1 MNASPAVEREEASE
15 TDLHRVV
22 LVADRVSKAFPGVL
36 ALDDVSFEVRAS
48 EVNALVG
55 ENGAGKSTLIK
66 LMAGFYTPDRGEI
79 RVGGNALRADPA
91 AAHEAGIATIHQE
104 HHLIPSMT
112 VAENL
117 LLGRWPT
124 RFGIVS
130 RPAMMR
136 QAEAV
141 LNQVAPNLSP
151 RKLARQLSPAEGQL
165 VEIARAIA
173 ENSQVLVMD
182 EPTTSLSGR
191 EVDAL
196 FEIVGRLKT
205 RGLGVV
211 FVSHWLEEVFAISD
225 RITVLRDGRLV
236 GSTPASVLNHDAV
249 IRMMV
254 GRDVHEVTTQSVA
267 PGPVVLKVEGL
278 TRSGVID
285 NVSFEVRA
293 GEIVTLAGLVG
304 AGRSEVVNA
313 IFGADLFDAGSVS
326 INGLALK
333 PGDPAAAMGAGVGYI
348 PEDRRQQALVGKL
361 SVRSNATLAALE
373 AVSPGGLIRRDLE
386 DRIMDRAVR
395 TLSVR
400 MASPD
405 VPIAT
410 LSGGNQQKVV
420 IARWLARNPRLLILD
435 EPTKGV
441 DVGAK
446 AEISAIIVRL
456 AAEGR
461 AILLV
466 SSELPEVLTLSD
478 RVLVMR
484 SGRITG
490 ELDRA
495 SLSAERIMT
504 LATLG

>member
-117 LLGRWPT
+117 VLGRWPT

-165 VEIARAIA
+165 VEIARALA

-466 SSELPEVLTLSD
+466 SSELPEVLALSD

>member
-1 MNASPAVEREEASE
+1 MNASTAVEREEASE

-66 LMAGFYTPDRGEI
+66 LMAGFHTPDRGEI

-124 RFGIVS
+124 RFGILS

-326 INGLALK
+326 VNGLALK

-386 DRIMDRAVR
+386 DRIMDGAVR

-466 SSELPEVLTLSD
+466 SSELPEVLALSD
-478 RVLVMR
+478 RVLIMR

>member
-104 HHLIPSMT
+104 RHLIPSMT

-124 RFGIVS
+124 RFGILS

-326 INGLALK
+326 VNGLALK

-386 DRIMDRAVR
+386 DRIMDGAVR

-466 SSELPEVLTLSD
+466 SSELPEVLALSD

>member
-1 MNASPAVEREEASE
+1 MRATATEERQEASE
-15 TDLHRVV
+15 GLSDGVV
-22 LVADRVSKAFPGVL
+22 LAADRVSKAFPGVL
-36 ALDDVSFEVRAS
+36 ALDDVSFDVQAS

-66 LMAGFYTPDRGEI
+66 LMAGFYAPDRGEI
-79 RVGGNALRADPA
+79 RVSGRVLHADPA
-91 AAHEAGIATIHQE
+91 AAHDAGIATIHQD
-104 HHLIPSMT
+104 HQLVPSMT
-112 VAENL
+112 VAENV

-124 RFGIVS
+124 RFGVLS
-130 RPAMMR
+130 RPSMQR
-136 QAEAV
+136 QVEAV

-151 RKLARQLSPAEGQL
+151 RKLARLLTPAEGQL

-173 ENSQVLVMD
+173 ENSRVLIMD

-191 EVDAL
+191 EIDAL
-196 FEIVGRLKT
+196 FEIVGRLKAH
-205 RGLGVV
+205 GLGVV
-211 FVSHWLEEVFAISD
+211 FVSHWLEEVFAIAD

-236 GSTPASVLNHDAV
+236 VSRPARELNHAAV

-254 GRDVHEVTTQSVA
+254 GRDVHEITTKSVQ
-267 PGPVVLKVEGL
+267 PGPVVLKVDGL
-278 TRSGVID
+278 TREGVID

-293 GEIVTLAGLVG
+293 REIVTLAGLVG

-313 IFGADLFDAGSVS
+313 IFGVDPYDLGSVA
-326 INGLALK
+326 IGGVRL
-333 PGDPAAAMGAGVGYI
+333 AAADPTAAMEAGIGYI
-348 PEDRRQQALVGKL
+348 PEDRRRQALVGKL
-361 SVRSNATLAALE
+361 SVRSNATLAVLRAI
-373 AVSPGGLIRRDLE
+373 SPGGLIRRDLE
-386 DRIMDRAVR
+386 DRIMDKAVR
-395 TLSVR
+395 ALSVR
-400 MASPD
+400 MASAD

-420 IARWLARNPRLLILD
+420 IARWLARNPALLILD

-446 AEISAIIVRL
+446 AEISEIIVRL

-466 SSELPEVLTLSD
+466 SSELPEVLALSD

-484 SGRITG
+484 SGRIAG

-495 SLSAERIMT
+495 SLSAERIMS
-504 LATLG
+504 LATVG

>member
-1 MNASPAVEREEASE
+1 MNASTAVEREEASE

-66 LMAGFYTPDRGEI
+66 LMAGFHTPDRGEI

-124 RFGIVS
+124 RFGILS

-151 RKLARQLSPAEGQL
+151 RKLARQVSPAEGQL

-386 DRIMDRAVR
+386 DRIMDGAVR

-466 SSELPEVLTLSD
+466 SSELPEVLALSD
-478 RVLVMR
+478 RVLIMR

>member
-1 MNASPAVEREEASE
+1 MNASPALERGEASE
-15 TDLHRVV
+15 TDLHGVV

-386 DRIMDRAVR
+386 DRIMDGAVR

-466 SSELPEVLTLSD
+466 SSELPEVLALSD

>member
-1 MNASPAVEREEASE
+1 MNASPAVERGEASE
-15 TDLHRVV
+15 TDLHGVV

-36 ALDDVSFEVRAS
+36 ALDDVSFEVRAG

-124 RFGIVS
+124 RFGILS

-165 VEIARAIA
+165 VEIARALA

-236 GSTPASVLNHDAV
+236 GSKPASELNHDAV

-386 DRIMDRAVR
+386 DRIMNRAVR

-466 SSELPEVLTLSD
+466 SSELPEVLALSD

>member
-1 MNASPAVEREEASE
+1 MNASTAVEREEASE

-124 RFGIVS
+124 RFGILS

-386 DRIMDRAVR
+386 DRIMDGAVR

-466 SSELPEVLTLSD
+466 SSELPEVLALSD

>member
-1 MNASPAVEREEASE
+1 MDASPAVEREEASE

-326 INGLALK
+326 VNGLALK

-361 SVRSNATLAALE
+361 SVRSNATLAALK

-386 DRIMDRAVR
+386 DRIMDKAMR

-420 IARWLARNPRLLILD
+420 IARWLARDSRLLILD

-466 SSELPEVLTLSD
+466 SSELPEVLALSD

-495 SLSAERIMT
+495 SLSAERIMA

>member
-1 MNASPAVEREEASE
+1 MNASSAVEREEETE
-15 TDLHRVV
+15 TDRHGVV

-36 ALDDVSFEVRAS
+36 ALDDVSFQVRAG

-66 LMAGFYTPDRGEI
+66 LMAGFYAPDRGEI
-79 RVGGNALRADPA
+79 RVGGKALRADPA

-117 LLGRWPT
+117 ALGRWPT
-124 RFGIVS
+124 RLGVLS
-130 RPAMMR
+130 RSAMMR

-141 LNQVAPNLSP
+141 LSEVAPNLSP

-165 VEIARAIA
+165 VEIARALA

-196 FEIVGRLKT
+196 FDIVGRLKT
-205 RGLGVV
+205 RGLGIV

-236 GSTPASVLNHDAV
+236 GSKPANELDHDAV

-254 GRDVHEVTTQSVA
+254 GRDLQEVTTQSVA
-267 PGPVVLKVEGL
+267 PGPAVLKVEDF

-313 IFGADLFDAGSVS
+313 IFGADRFDAGSVS
-326 INGLALK
+326 INGRALK
-333 PGDPAAAMGAGVGYI
+333 PGDPAAAMEAGVGYI

-373 AVSPGGLIRRDLE
+373 AVSPGGLIRRELE

-420 IARWLARNPRLLILD
+420 IARWLARNPMLLILD
-435 EPTKGV
+435 EPTKGI

-446 AEISAIIVRL
+446 AEISTIIVRL

-466 SSELPEVLTLSD
+466 SSELPEVLALSD

>member
-1 MNASPAVEREEASE
+1 MNASPAVERGEASE
-15 TDLHRVV
+15 TDLHGVV

-36 ALDDVSFEVRAS
+36 ALDDVSFEVRAG

-66 LMAGFYTPDRGEI
+66 LMAGFYAPDRGEI
-79 RVGGNALRADPA
+79 RVGGLALRADPA

-117 LLGRWPT
+117 VLGRWPT
-124 RFGIVS
+124 RFGILS
-130 RPAMMR
+130 RPPMMR

-165 VEIARAIA
+165 VEIARALA

-191 EVDAL
+191 EVEAL

-236 GSTPASVLNHDAV
+236 GSKPASELNHDAV

-254 GRDVHEVTTQSVA
+254 GRDVHQVTTQSVA

-313 IFGADLFDAGSVS
+313 IFGADAFDAGSVS

-333 PGDPAAAMGAGVGYI
+333 PGDPAAAMEAGVGYI

-420 IARWLARNPRLLILD
+420 IARWLARDSRLLILD

-466 SSELPEVLTLSD
+466 SSELPEVLALSD

-495 SLSAERIMT
+495 SLSAERIMA

>member
-1 MNASPAVEREEASE
+1 MNASPAVERGEAGE
-15 TDLHRVV
+15 TDLHGVV

-36 ALDDVSFEVRAS
+36 ALDDVSFEVRAG

-124 RFGIVS
+124 RFGILS

-165 VEIARAIA
+165 VEIARALA

-236 GSTPASVLNHDAV
+236 GSKPASELNHDAV

-386 DRIMDRAVR
+386 DRIMNRAVR
-395 TLSVR
+395 TLSIR

-466 SSELPEVLTLSD
+466 SSELPEVLALSD

>member
-15 TDLHRVV
+15 TDLYRVV

-79 RVGGNALRADPA
+79 RVRGNALRADPA

-386 DRIMDRAVR
+386 DRIMDGAVR

-466 SSELPEVLTLSD
+466 SSELPEVLALSD

>member
-1 MNASPAVEREEASE
+1 MNASTAVEREEASE

-124 RFGIVS
+124 RFGILS

-326 INGLALK
+326 VNGLALK

-386 DRIMDRAVR
+386 DRIMDGAVR

-466 SSELPEVLTLSD
+466 SSELPEVLALSD

>member
-36 ALDDVSFEVRAS
+36 ALDDVSFEVRAG

-124 RFGIVS
+124 RFGILS
-130 RPAMMR
+130 GPAMMR

-165 VEIARAIA
+165 VEIARALA

-313 IFGADLFDAGSVS
+313 IFGSDLFDAGSVS

-386 DRIMDRAVR
+386 DRIMNRAVR

-466 SSELPEVLTLSD
+466 SSELPEVLALSD

>member
-117 LLGRWPT
+117 VLGRWPT

-165 VEIARAIA
+165 VEIARALA

-285 NVSFEVRA
+285 KVSFEVRA

-348 PEDRRQQALVGKL
+348 PEDRRQQALIGKL

-466 SSELPEVLTLSD
+466 SSELPEVLALSD

>member
-1 MNASPAVEREEASE
+1 MNASPAVERGEASE
-15 TDLHRVV
+15 TDLHGVV

-36 ALDDVSFEVRAS
+36 ALDEVSFEVRAG

-66 LMAGFYTPDRGEI
+66 LMAGFYAPDRGEI
-79 RVGGNALRADPA
+79 RVGGAALRADPA

-117 LLGRWPT
+117 ALGRWPT
-124 RFGIVS
+124 RFGILS
-130 RPAMMR
+130 RPPMMR

-165 VEIARAIA
+165 VEIARALA

-191 EVDAL
+191 EVEAL

-236 GSTPASVLNHDAV
+236 GSKPAIELNHDAV

-254 GRDVHEVTTQSVA
+254 GRDVHQVTTQSVA

-285 NVSFEVRA
+285 NVSLEVRA

-313 IFGADLFDAGSVS
+313 IFGADAFDAGSVS
-326 INGLALK
+326 INGLPLK
-333 PGDPAAAMGAGVGYI
+333 PGDPAAAMEAGVGYI

-361 SVRSNATLAALE
+361 SVRSNATLAALK

-386 DRIMDRAVR
+386 DRIMDRAMR

-420 IARWLARNPRLLILD
+420 IARWLARDSRLLILD

-466 SSELPEVLTLSD
+466 SSELPEVLALSD

-495 SLSAERIMT
+495 SLSAERIMA

>member
-1 MNASPAVEREEASE
+1 MNASPAVERGEASE
-15 TDLHRVV
+15 TDLHGVV

-36 ALDDVSFEVRAS
+36 ALDDVSFEVRAG

-124 RFGIVS
+124 RFGILS

-165 VEIARAIA
+165 VEIARALA

-236 GSTPASVLNHDAV
+236 GSKPASELNHDAV

-466 SSELPEVLTLSD
+466 SSELPEVLALSD

>member
-1 MNASPAVEREEASE
+1 MNASPAVERGEASE
-15 TDLHRVV
+15 TDLHGVV

-36 ALDDVSFEVRAS
+36 ALDEVSFEVRAG

-66 LMAGFYTPDRGEI
+66 LMAGFYAPDRGEI
-79 RVGGNALRADPA
+79 RVGGAALRADPA
-91 AAHEAGIATIHQE
+91 AAHKAGIATIHQE

-117 LLGRWPT
+117 ALGRWPT
-124 RFGIVS
+124 RFGILS
-130 RPAMMR
+130 RPPMMR

-165 VEIARAIA
+165 VEIARALA

-191 EVDAL
+191 EVEAL

-225 RITVLRDGRLV
+225 RITVLRDGHLV
-236 GSTPASVLNHDAV
+236 GSKPAIELNHDAV

-254 GRDVHEVTTQSVA
+254 GRDVHQVTTQSVA

-285 NVSFEVRA
+285 DVSLEVRA

-313 IFGADLFDAGSVS
+313 IFGADAFDAGSVS
-326 INGLALK
+326 INGLPLK
-333 PGDPAAAMGAGVGYI
+333 PGDPAAAMEAGVGYI

-361 SVRSNATLAALE
+361 SVRSNATLAALK

-386 DRIMDRAVR
+386 DRIMDRAMR

-420 IARWLARNPRLLILD
+420 IARWLARNSRLLILD

-466 SSELPEVLTLSD
+466 SSELPEVLALSD

-495 SLSAERIMT
+495 SLSAERIMA

>member
-1 MNASPAVEREEASE
+1 MNASPAAERGEASE
-15 TDLHRVV
+15 TDLHGVV

-36 ALDDVSFEVRAS
+36 ALDDVSFEVRAG

-124 RFGIVS
+124 RFGILS
-130 RPAMMR
+130 GPAMMR

-165 VEIARAIA
+165 VEIARALA
-173 ENSQVLVMD
+173 ENSRVLVMD

-236 GSTPASVLNHDAV
+236 GSKPASELSHDAV

-285 NVSFEVRA
+285 NVSFEVKA

-386 DRIMDRAVR
+386 DRIMNRAVR

-466 SSELPEVLTLSD
+466 SSELPEVLALSD

>member
-104 HHLIPSMT
+104 HHLILSMT

-466 SSELPEVLTLSD
+466 SSELPEVLALSD

>member
-1 MNASPAVEREEASE
+1 MNGQMIAEVERVAESLSH
-15 TDLHRVV
+15 DIV
-22 LVADRVSKAFPGVL
+22 LSADGLSKAFPGVL
-36 ALDDVSFEVRAS
+36 ALDDVSFEVRAG

-66 LMAGFYTPDRGEI
+66 LMAGFYAPDKGKI
-79 RVGGNALRADPA
+79 RIGGRPLPPDPA

-104 HHLIPSMT
+104 HHLVPSMS

-124 RFGIVS
+124 RLGVIS
-130 RPAMMR
+130 RKELFR
-136 QAEAV
+136 QAEHV
-141 LNQVAPNLSP
+141 LDQVAPNLSP
-151 RKLARQLSPAEGQL
+151 RRLARRLSPAEGQL
-165 VEIARAIA
+165 VEIARALA
-173 ENSQVLVMD
+173 ENSRVLIMD

-191 EVDAL
+191 EVDAV
-196 FEIVGRLKT
+196 FETVTGLKA
-205 RGLGVV
+205 RGLAVV
-211 FVSHWLEEVFAISD
+211 FVSHWLEEVFAIAD
-225 RITVLRDGRLV
+225 RVTVLRDGRLA
-236 GSTPASVLNHDAV
+236 GSKRADELDHAEV

-254 GRDVHEVTTQSVA
+254 GRNVQEVTTQSVT

-278 TRSGVID
+278 TRAGVID

-313 IFGADLFDAGSVS
+313 VFGVDRYEAGTVAVGGVA
-326 INGLALK
+326 IP
-333 PGDPAAAMGAGVGYI
+333 PGDPAAAMAAGIGYV
-348 PEDRRQQALVGKL
+348 PEDRRNQALVAKL
-361 SVRSNATLAALE
+361 SVRSNTTLAMLD

-386 DRIMDRAVR
+386 DRIMEEAERAI
-395 TLSVR
+395 SIR

-420 IARWLARNPRLLILD
+420 IARWLARNPKLLILD
-435 EPTKGV
+435 EPTKGI

-446 AEISAIIVRL
+446 AEISQIIVRL

-466 SSELPEVLTLSD
+466 SSELPEVLALSD

-495 SLSAERIMT
+495 ALTAEHIMT
-504 LATLG
+504 LATTG

>member
-1 MNASPAVEREEASE
+1 MNASSAVEREEETE
-15 TDLHRVV
+15 TDRHGVV

-36 ALDDVSFEVRAS
+36 ALDDVSFQVRAG

-66 LMAGFYTPDRGEI
+66 LMAGFYAPDRGEI
-79 RVGGNALRADPA
+79 RVGGKALRADPA

-117 LLGRWPT
+117 ALGRWPT
-124 RFGIVS
+124 RLGVLS
-130 RPAMMR
+130 RSAMMR

-141 LNQVAPNLSP
+141 LSEVAPNLSP

-165 VEIARAIA
+165 VEIARALA

-196 FEIVGRLKT
+196 FDIVGRLKT
-205 RGLGVV
+205 RGLGIV

-236 GSTPASVLNHDAV
+236 GSKPANELDHDAV

-254 GRDVHEVTTQSVA
+254 GRDLQEVTTQSVA
-267 PGPVVLKVEGL
+267 PGPAVLKVEGL

-313 IFGADLFDAGSVS
+313 IFGADRFDAGSVS
-326 INGLALK
+326 INGRALK
-333 PGDPAAAMGAGVGYI
+333 PGDPAAAMEAGVGYI

-373 AVSPGGLIRRDLE
+373 AVSPGGLIRRELE

-420 IARWLARNPRLLILD
+420 IARWLARNPMLLILD
-435 EPTKGV
+435 EPTKGI

-446 AEISAIIVRL
+446 AEISTIIVRL

-466 SSELPEVLTLSD
+466 SSELPEVLALSD

>member
-66 LMAGFYTPDRGEI
+66 LMAGFHTPDRGEI

-124 RFGIVS
+124 RFGILS

-386 DRIMDRAVR
+386 DRIMDGAVR

-466 SSELPEVLTLSD
+466 SSELPEVLALSD
-478 RVLVMR
+478 RVLIMR

>member
-36 ALDDVSFEVRAS
+36 ALDDVSFEVRAG

-66 LMAGFYTPDRGEI
+66 LMAGFYAPDRGEI

-165 VEIARAIA
+165 VEIARALA

-236 GSTPASVLNHDAV
+236 GSTPASELNHDAV

-326 INGLALK
+326 INGLPLK
-333 PGDPAAAMGAGVGYI
+333 PGDPAAAMEAGVGYI

-466 SSELPEVLTLSD
+466 SSELPEVLALSD

>member
-1 MNASPAVEREEASE
+1 MRRQRWKGKRRARPIC
-15 TDLHRVV
+15 TV

-466 SSELPEVLTLSD
+466 SSELPEVLALSD

>member
-1 MNASPAVEREEASE
+1 MNASPAVERGEASE
-15 TDLHRVV
+15 TDLHGVV

-36 ALDDVSFEVRAS
+36 ALDDVSFEVRAG

-124 RFGIVS
+124 RFGILS
-130 RPAMMR
+130 WPAMMR

-165 VEIARAIA
+165 VEIARALA

-236 GSTPASVLNHDAV
+236 GSKPASELNHDAV

-267 PGPVVLKVEGL
+267 PGPIVLKVEGL

-313 IFGADLFDAGSVS
+313 IFGADLFDAGTVS

-386 DRIMDRAVR
+386 DRIMNRAVR

-466 SSELPEVLTLSD
+466 SSELPEVLALSD